1 MWLVLLLSQLGD
13 LKKAEMYN
21 TNLTY
26 GYTYSDSG
34 GGVYVCTIQ

>member
-1 MWLVLLLSQLGD
+1 MWLVLLSSQLGD
-13 LKKAEMYN
+13 LEKAEMYN

-26 GYTYSDSG
+26 GYTYSASG